1 MSYYLKDP
9 DATSDYAID
18 WTSYLD
24 GRTIVASSWSVE
36 PVETGG
42 IAIGEAS
49 FEGARTAA
57 RLSGGIVGHVYDLAN
72 HVTLSDGSGDDRSL
86 TLRVEQR

>member
-9 DATSDYAID
+9 DSTSDYAID

-24 GRTIVASSWSVE
+24 GRTIIASSWSTAPE
-36 PVETGG
+36 EIGG

-49 FEGARTAA
+49 FDGARTAA
-57 RLSGGIVGHVYDLAN
+57 RVTGGIAGHSYSLAN
-72 HVTLSDGSGDDRSL
+72 HVTLSDGSIDDRSL
-86 TLRVEQR
+86 ALRVEQR